1 MSGDKIG
8 GEYKIEGRNYA
19 IFFRESR
26 DIEAVDDVT
35 ITNTVEADGD
45 ANDTTM
51 SIVGTTDG
59 EGKSFTLD
67 MKGHSLTSGD
77 YGSFL
82 NLTNGKNN
90 KIIIKNA
97 KDIVSTSH
105 RSNDI
110 HATGTGHVI
119 SLEAAGDIQFNR
131 EDTIEN
137 KYPIIYWGGDNEL
150 SLSAGNN
157 IVMNNKDDVVMV
169 YVEKEGKASLVAG
182 NDIIF
187 NNDGK
192 SNEVNVHQGVINI
205 EAGHDIINNHNRQE
219 SLPVYYFGDEAEAHV
234 KAGHDLMIDSLYSTN
249 LFNVQNGSSAD
260 VVAGNDIVF
269 KVKTLALTPSA
280 YSMYNSSLSLQ
291 SRNFFSNAQRTLR
304 TRDDS
309 QLTVRAD
316 NDIIF
321 DTPGAFDELSM
332 IAVNARS
339 TADVSAGHDLVLK
352 V

>member
-1 MSGDKIG
+1 M
-8 GEYKIEGRNYA
+8 
-19 IFFRESR
+19 
-26 DIEAVDDVT
+26 T

-169 YVEKEGKASLVAG
+169 YVEKEAK
-182 NDIIF
+182 
-187 NNDGK
+187 
-192 SNEVNVHQGVINI
+192 
-205 EAGHDIINNHNRQE
+205 RP
-219 SLPVYYFGDEAEAHV
+219 SLPV
-234 KAGHDLMIDSLYSTN
+234 MI
-249 LFNVQNGSSAD
+249 
-260 VVAGNDIVF
+260 
-269 KVKTLALTPSA
+269 
-280 YSMYNSSLSLQ
+280 SSLIMMGRAMKSMFIRRDKYR
-291 SRNFFSNAQRTLR
+291 SRS
-304 TRDDS
+304 
-309 QLTVRAD
+309 
-316 NDIIF
+316 
-321 DTPGAFDELSM
+321 
-332 IAVNARS
+332 
-339 TADVSAGHDLVLK
+339 
-352 V
+352 